1 MKTKYFVPVLLLTG
15 MTAFGNV
22 AMADDE
28 LAGALL
34 GAGAGAII
42 GDSIN
47 PRDGAIVGGIFGAML
62 GAAIADDDDGRRY
75 PYARHNYRPYY
86 APPPVVMYGPPRY
99 RYVAPPVYVTPRPM
113 PYGWR
118 HDRYDHRD
126 GRWGRDDDRR
136 HDGWGGRDGRDGR
149 DGRGGR
155 WDRDG
160 DRRDDDRGGRR

>member
-1 MKTKYFVPVLLLTG
+1 MKTKLLIPVLLISS

-47 PRDGAIVGGIFGAML
+47 PRDGAVVGGIFGAML

-75 PYARHNYRPYY
+75 SYGRHDYRPYY
-86 APPPVVMYGPPRY
+86 APPPFVMYGPPRY
-99 RYVAPPVYVTPRPM
+99 RYAPPPVYVYPR
-113 PYGWR
+113 YGWR
-118 HDRYDHRD
+118 HDRHDYRD
-126 GRWGRDDDRR
+126 GRWDRDHDR
-136 HDGWGGRDGRDGR
+136 GRDGRDGR
-149 DGRGGR
+149 
-155 WDRDG
+155 WDRDNDRDRDHDG
-160 DRRDDDRGGRR
+160 RRDDRDGRRGR